1 MSPRLAVDQLH
12 RAALERGK
20 AEALVAD
27 GARFTYGELAAE
39 ADRVAALLQSLGL
52 APGGRVVVVLAN
64 SAASVTTLFG
74 VWRAGGCVV
83 MGDADSTPANLRYRI
98 AHSGAQVLVT
108 SGAKLAVART
118 AVDGLD
124 GVAVVVT
131 DDVAPSTLAAAE
143 HLLGD
148 APPAAGWQ
156 APEIHRHAPAA
167 IIYTSGSTGAP
178 KGVTHSHHS
187 IAVVVEA
194 VGRYLHHSADD
205 VVLCVLQLAFG
216 YGLLQ
221 VLVTFDH
228 GGRLVLRRGPGLP
241 FDLVRTIA
249 DEGVTGLAG
258 VPTLFAML
266 RDLDPGSFAGCTRWR
281 YLTCA
286 AAALPAALALQ
297 VADALPGTDVIP
309 MHGQTECF
317 RTTYLPADELRAH
330 PSSVG
335 RGMPGVDL
343 WLEDER
349 GNRLPNGSQGELVVR
364 GENVMLG
371 YWQDPEATARVVRPG
386 RTAHERVLR
395 TGDLFRTD
403 SDGRLYFVSRTD
415 DIIKSRGEKIS
426 PNEIEQVLSTL
437 PGVFECRVFGVPDD
451 VQGQAVR
458 AEIVVRDGHA
468 LSELEVRRALKAAL
482 EPYKMPREI
491 AFVDAV
497 PKSTSGKVVRR

>member
-1 MSPRLAVDQLH
+1 MTPRLAIDQLH
-12 RAALERGK
+12 RAALDRGD
-20 AEALVAD
+20 AEALTAD

-39 ADRVAALLQSLGL
+39 ADRTAALLTSVGL
-52 APGGRVVVVLAN
+52 APGGRVVVVLPN
-64 SAASVTTLFG
+64 SAAAITTLFG
-74 VWRAGGCVV
+74 VWRAAGCVV
-83 MGDADSTPANLRYRI
+83 MGDAESAPSNLRYRI
-98 AHSGAQVLVT
+98 THSGAQVVVT
-108 SGAKLAVART
+108 TAAKLAVAR
-118 AVDGLD
+118 AALEGLHHIQ
-124 GVAVVVT
+124 VVVV
-131 DDVAPSTLAAAE
+131 DAAAPGTLMPNE

-148 APPAAGWQ
+148 APAVPGWQ
-156 APEIHRHAPAA
+156 APQVDRHAPAA
-167 IIYTSGSTGAP
+167 IIYTSGSTGPP

-194 VGRYLHHSADD
+194 VGDYLHHTADD

-241 FDLVRTIA
+241 YDLVRTIA
-249 DEGVTGLAG
+249 GEGVTGLAG

-266 RDLDPGSFAGCTRWR
+266 RDLDHASFAGCTRWR

-286 AAALPAALALQ
+286 AAALPATLALQ
-297 VADALPGTDVIP
+297 VADALPATDIIP

-317 RTTYLPADELRAH
+317 RTTYLPASELREH
-330 PSSVG
+330 PASVG
-335 RGMPGVDL
+335 SGMPGVEL
-343 WLEDER
+343 WLGDGN
-349 GNRLPNGSQGELVVR
+349 GNRLPNGSQGELIVR

-371 YWQDPEATARVVRPG
+371 YWNDPEATAKVLRPG

-403 SDGRLYFVSRTD
+403 DDGRLYFVSRTD

-426 PNEIEQVLSTL
+426 PNEIEQVLSSL
-437 PGVFECRVFGVPDD
+437 PGVFECRVLGVPDE

-458 AEIVVRDGHA
+458 AEIVVREGH
-468 LSELEVRRALKAAL
+468 EVTEMEVRRALKAAL
-482 EPYKMPREI
+482 EPYKMPRDVV
-491 AFVDAV
+491 FVDTL
-497 PKSTSGKVVRR
+497 PKSTSGKVRRR